1 MALKDHK
8 VTGMKTKEDFISLE
22 HVHKYFAGVHALKDL
37 SLSIKKGEIHCLAGE
52 NGSGK
57 STLIKVISGIH
68 APSEGGIRIGD
79 KRLNR
84 LTPKQAIALGVQV
97 IYQDFSLFANLTV
110 AENLALNTNLAQK
123 KQFVSWKKVR
133 KLAREAMA
141 KLQIDINLNKEVGT
155 LPVAQKQLIAIA
167 RALMFNARLII
178 MDEPTTALTGKEV
191 KVLFD
196 IVRQIQKE
204 GIAVLFVSHKMRE
217 MLEISER
224 ITVIRNGSKVAEG
237 PTTDFDEKLLT
248 YHMTG
253 QEFTDEKY
261 ILETDTNQTPRLQ
274 VLGYSGEGFHNI
286 DLCLHKKEVIGITG
300 LLGSGRTD
308 FAKAL
313 FGMQAETNGQLLI
326 DGKQAV
332 LSSIPEAIQHGIA
345 YVPEDRLSEGLFL
358 SQSIKRN
365 ILATTLDSMGSKFFL
380 DKKEAAKLA
389 AQTIDELGIK
399 TNNPENA
406 VNTLSGGNQQ
416 KVVLGKWLLTHAK
429 ILILNGPTVGVDIG
443 SKAEIHKRI
452 RNIAQEG
459 DLAVIMFT
467 DDIHELVHNCNRIIV
482 MHKGEFV
489 DEISARD
496 AEENDINNRL
506 KELV

>member
-1 MALKDHK
+1 MNK
-8 VTGMKTKEDFISLE
+8 KEDFISLE
-22 HVHKYFAGVHALKDL
+22 HVHKNFAGVHALKDL

-68 APSEGGIRIGD
+68 VPSEGVIRIGD
-79 KRLNR
+79 KILNR

-110 AENLALNTNLAQK
+110 AENLALNTNLAQNK
-123 KQFVSWKKVR
+123 KLVSWKKVYQ
-133 KLAREAMA
+133 LAREAMDR
-141 KLQIDINLNKEVGT
+141 LQIDIDLKREVGT

-191 KVLFD
+191 QVLFD

-204 GIAVLFVSHKMRE
+204 GISVLFVSHKMRE
-217 MLEISER
+217 MLEISEK

-261 ILETDTNQTPRLQ
+261 IITTESNETPRLQ
-274 VLGYSGEGFHNI
+274 LGNYCGNGFQNI

-300 LLGSGRTD
+300 LLGSGRTE

-313 FGMQAETNGQLLI
+313 FGMQADTTGTLRI
-326 DGKQAV
+326 DGEPVQ
-332 LSSIPEAIQHGIA
+332 LSSITDAIKHGIA

-365 ILATTLDSMGSKFFL
+365 ILATTLDSIGNKFFL
-380 DKKEAAKLA
+380 DKIILTERAT
-389 AQTIDELGIK
+389 QTVDEIGIK
-399 TNNPENA
+399 TDNTDNA

-443 SKAEIHKRI
+443 SKSEIHKRI
-452 RNIAQEG
+452 RNIAREG
-459 DLAVIMFT
+459 DLAVIMFS
-467 DDIHELVHNCNRIIV
+467 DDINELVHNCNRIII
-482 MHKGEFV
+482 MHKSKFV
-489 DEISARD
+489 EEIPASD

-506 KELV
+506 KELA

>member
-1 MALKDHK
+1 MN
-8 VTGMKTKEDFISLE
+8 TKEDFISLE

-68 APSEGGIRIGD
+68 APSEGGIQIGD
-79 KRLNR
+79 KCLSR

-110 AENLALNTNLAQK
+110 AENLALNTNLAQNK
-123 KQFVSWKKVR
+123 KFVSWKKVY

-141 KLQIDINLNKEVGT
+141 KLQIDIDLNKEVGT

-191 KVLFD
+191 QVLFD

-217 MLEISER
+217 MLDISER

-261 ILETDTNQTPRLQ
+261 LFETDANETPRLQ
-274 VLGYSGEGFHNI
+274 VQDYSGKGFQNI

-313 FGMQAETNGQLLI
+313 FGMQADTKGQLLI
-326 DGKQAV
+326 DGKQV
-332 LSSIPEAIQHGIA
+332 LLSSIPDAIQHGIA

-365 ILATTLDSMGSKFFL
+365 ILATTLDSIGSKFFF
-380 DKKEAAKLA
+380 DKKVAAERA
-389 AQTIDELGIK
+389 AQTVTEIGIK

-452 RNIAQEG
+452 RNIAKEG
-459 DLAVIMFT
+459 DLAVIMFS

-482 MHKGEFV
+482 MHRGEFV
-489 DEISARD
+489 DEIPARD
-496 AEENDINNRL
+496 ADENDINKRL

>member
-1 MALKDHK
+1 MNK
-8 VTGMKTKEDFISLE
+8 KEDFISLE
-22 HVHKYFAGVHALKDL
+22 HVHKNFSGVHALKDL

-68 APSEGGIRIGD
+68 VPSEGVIRIGD
-79 KRLNR
+79 KRLDR

-110 AENLALNTNLAQK
+110 AENLALNTNLAQNK
-123 KQFVSWKKVR
+123 KFVSWKKVY
-133 KLAREAMA
+133 KLARAAMDR
-141 KLQIDINLNKEVGT
+141 LQIDIDLKQEVGT

-191 KVLFD
+191 QVLFD

-217 MLEISER
+217 MLEISEK

-253 QEFTDEKY
+253 QELTDEKY
-261 ILETDTNQTPRLQ
+261 ILTTDSSTTPRLQ
-274 VLGYSGEGFHNI
+274 IENYCGKGFRNI

-300 LLGSGRTD
+300 LLGSGRTEL
-308 FAKAL
+308 AKAL
-313 FGMQAETNGQLLI
+313 FGMQADTSGELRI
-326 DGKQAV
+326 DGEQVK
-332 LSSIPEAIQHGIA
+332 LSSITDAIKHGIA

-365 ILATTLDSMGSKFFL
+365 ILATTLDSMGNTFFL
-380 DKKEAAKLA
+380 DKKIAAERA
-389 AQTIDELGIK
+389 AQTVDDIGIK
-399 TNNPENA
+399 TDNTDNA

-443 SKAEIHKRI
+443 SKAEIHRRI
-452 RNIAQEG
+452 RKIAQEG
-459 DLAVIMFT
+459 DLAVIMFS
-467 DDIHELVHNCNRIIV
+467 DDIHELVHNCNRIVI
-482 MHKGEFV
+482 MHKNEFV
-489 DEISARD
+489 DEIPASD

-506 KELV
+506 KELA

>member
-1 MALKDHK
+1 MN
-8 VTGMKTKEDFISLE
+8 KTEDFISLE
-22 HVHKYFAGVHALKDL
+22 HVHKSFAGVHALNDL
-37 SLSIKKGEIHCLAGE
+37 SLTIKKGEIHCLAGE

-68 APSEGGIRIGD
+68 APSEGVIRIGD
-79 KRLNR
+79 KRLKR

-110 AENLALNTNLAQK
+110 AENLALNTNLAQNK
-123 KQFVSWKKVR
+123 KFVSWKNVYA
-133 KLAREAMA
+133 LAREAMA
-141 KLQIDINLNKEVGT
+141 KLQIDIDLNKEVGS

-191 KVLFD
+191 QVLFD
-196 IVRQIQKE
+196 IVRQIQKD

-217 MLEISER
+217 MLDISER
-224 ITVIRNGSKVAEG
+224 ITVIRNGIKVAEG

-253 QEFTDEKY
+253 QEFTNEKY
-261 ILETDTNQTPRLQ
+261 MLEVDAKETPRLEAHNYC
-274 VLGYSGEGFHNI
+274 GKGFQNI
-286 DLCLHKKEVIGITG
+286 NLCLHKKEVIGITG
-300 LLGSGRTD
+300 LLGSGRTEL
-308 FAKAL
+308 AKAF
-313 FGMQAETNGQLLI
+313 FGMQKDTKGQLLI
-326 DGKQAV
+326 DGKQV
-332 LSSIPEAIQHGIA
+332 QLSSISEAIKNGIA

-365 ILATTLDSMGSKFFL
+365 ILATTLDSGDSSFFI
-380 DKKEAAKLA
+380 DKKGAAERA
-389 AQTIDELGIK
+389 TRMVAEIGIK
-399 TNNPENA
+399 TNNPENP

-416 KVVLGKWLLTHAK
+416 KVVLGKWLLTNAK

-459 DLAVIMFT
+459 DLAVIMFS
-467 DDIHELVHNCNRIIV
+467 DDIHELVHNCNRIII

-489 DEISARD
+489 DEIPARA

>member
-1 MALKDHK
+1 MNK
-8 VTGMKTKEDFISLE
+8 KEDFISLE
-22 HVHKYFAGVHALKDL
+22 HIHKNFAGVHALKDL

-68 APSEGGIRIGD
+68 IPSEGTIQIGD

-84 LTPKQAIALGVQV
+84 LTPKQAITLGVQV

-110 AENLALNTNLAQK
+110 AENLALNTNLAQNK
-123 KQFVSWKKVR
+123 KFVRWKNVYQ
-133 KLAREAMA
+133 LAREAMDR
-141 KLQIDINLNKEVGT
+141 LQIEIDLKQEVGT

-191 KVLFD
+191 RVLFD

-204 GIAVLFVSHKMRE
+204 GISILFVSHKMRE
-217 MLEISER
+217 MLEISDK

-253 QEFTDEKY
+253 QKFTDDKY
-261 ILETDTNQTPRLQ
+261 ILRTDASETPRLRIENYC
-274 VLGYSGEGFHNI
+274 GKGFQHI
-286 DLCLHKKEVIGITG
+286 DLNLHKKEVIGITG
-300 LLGSGRTD
+300 LLGSGRTE

-313 FGMQAETNGQLLI
+313 FGMQENTSGTLHI
-326 DGKQAV
+326 DGEQIK
-332 LSSIPEAIQHGIA
+332 LSSISDAIKHGIA

-365 ILATTLDSMGSKFFL
+365 ILAATLDSMGNKLFL
-380 DKKEAAKLA
+380 NKKVAAERA
-389 AQTIDELGIK
+389 AQTVDEIGIK
-399 TNNPENA
+399 TDNTDNA

-429 ILILNGPTVGVDIG
+429 ILILNGPTVGVDVG

-452 RNIAQEG
+452 RSIAQEG
-459 DLAVIMFT
+459 DLAVIMFS
-467 DDIHELVHNCNRIIV
+467 DDIHELVHNCNRIII
-482 MHKGEFV
+482 MHKNQFV
-489 DEISARD
+489 DEIPASE

-506 KELV
+506 KELA